1 MHEYIEMPVWKEL
14 GFVDSVE
21 FETDALNKATLDML
35 CGKTTTDAVCKREDS
50 TITMTCRHKQLVLP
64 NSKVVVE
71 YTIPHPERIDRFGNV
86 TVVTWDD
93 GKKTSVKLPEG
104 ATYDDPYQAYLAAL
118 GKRLYGSNAKL
129 HREVDTHQSA
139 YLQAQKDTE
148 IEKKQRENRQ
158 REERNHR
165 RKVRAMAKQMR
176 LEEEAAFYN
185 KIKKDEEKFRK
196 MIEEKAKGEPVCN
209 KCCKGE

>member
-1 MHEYIEMPVWKEL
+1 MRGYVAMPAWKEL
-14 GFVDSVE
+14 GFVDSIE

-35 CGKTTTDAVCKREDS
+35 CEKTTTDAVCKREDS
-50 TITMTCRHKQLVLP
+50 TITMTCSHKQLVLP

-139 YLQAQKDTE
+139 YLQAQKDAE
-148 IEKKQRENRQ
+148 AEKKRQENRE
-158 REERNHR
+158 REERNRR
-165 RKVRAMAKQMR
+165 RKVRTMAKRMR
-176 LEEEAAFYN
+176 LEQEAAAYN
-185 KIKKDEEKFRK
+185 AEI
-196 MIEEKAKGEPVCN
+196 KGE
-209 KCCKGE
+209 

>member
-104 ATYDDPYQAYLAAL
+104 ATYDDPYLAYLSAL
-118 GKRLYGSNAKL
+118 GKKLYGTTAKL
-129 HREVDTHQSA
+129 HKEVDVHQKS
-139 YLQAQKDTE
+139 YLQAQKDAE
-148 IEKKQRENRQ
+148 IEKKRQENRE
-158 REERNHR
+158 REERNRR
-165 RKVRAMAKQMR
+165 RKVRAMAKRMR
-176 LEEEAAFYN
+176 LEQEAVAYN
-185 KIKKDEEKFRK
+185 AEI
-196 MIEEKAKGEPVCN
+196 KGE
-209 KCCKGE
+209 